1 VTRIVLHIGAAK
13 TATTYIQHGL
23 WVNAELL
30 AAHGVYVPL
39 SGRSDFAKKT
49 VAHHNL
55 GWEFLEEKRFK
66 PQSGGWGALAEELKT
81 VEAETVIISTESLE
95 RMTYTPQRRKELE
108 ERIRQLSDDVTVVYV
123 VRDQLSSLN
132 SLYTQNIKS
141 FRTTQ
146 NFNAFVVRALASGHF
161 DLHKCFRTWYDHD
174 ALSFQAVPFTTL
186 VAQDPLVSFL
196 SVAKV
201 DVPTDQ
207 LVLQEVPSNVS
218 PGPIAVEAAK
228 LLGLYLLAV
237 DRKFVPTS
245 NRGRRLY
252 RQAALRA
259 RRQGWCEEKYWGWT
273 PQMAAKTAADL
284 QPSNQ
289 QFAQAAWGGDAT
301 LELPTEKPLAV
312 ARLMAL
318 DPATFKEVQT
328 YVDEL
333 VQRYLEMKTGQEYL
347 TPDAGLDDLGD
358 DLGDDLDEDDDDN
371 AEPLDS

>member
-23 WVNAELL
+23 FMNADLL
-30 AAHGVYVPL
+30 AEHGVYVPQ

-81 VEAETVIISTESLE
+81 VDAETVIISSESLE
-95 RMTYTPQRRKELE
+95 RMTYNPQRRQDLE

-132 SLYTQNIKS
+132 SLYTQSIKS

-146 NFNAFVVRALASGHF
+146 NFNPFVVRALASGHF
-161 DLHKCFRTWYDHD
+161 DFHRCFRTWYEHD
-174 ALSFQAVPFTTL
+174 ALTFVAVPFSTL
-186 VAQDPLVSFL
+186 IAQDPLVSFL
-196 SVAKV
+196 SIAGV
-201 DVPTDQ
+201 DVPTEQ
-207 LVLQEVPSNVS
+207 LTLQEVPSNVS
-218 PGPIAVEAAK
+218 PGPIAVEAVK
-228 LLGLYLLAV
+228 LLGVYLQAV
-237 DRKFVPTS
+237 DRKFVSTG

-252 RQAALRA
+252 RLAAARA
-259 RRQGWCEEKYWGWT
+259 RQNGWCEEKYWGWT
-273 PQMAAKTAADL
+273 PELAAKTAADL
-284 QPSNQ
+284 RPSNE
-289 QFAQAAWGGDAT
+289 QFAQAVWGSDAA
-301 LELPTEKPLAV
+301 LDLPTDKPLAV

-318 DPATFKEVQT
+318 DPATFKDVQT
-328 YVDEL
+328 YVDQL

-347 TPDAGLDDLGD
+347 TDATLAALNESDLD
-358 DLGDDLDEDDDDN
+358 DEDD
-371 AEPLDS
+371 AEPETPEG